1 MKMLNK
7 KSLMKAGYALVV
19 AATILVFLACA
30 ESRDQVKKTPKIKAH
45 HHAAS
50 LAIKAKTPD
59 EISAITESQE
69 PLDSVALVKASK
81 LKERLVINGVPG
93 KWFDEQLKHETFQ
106 IHSTIDLYFH
116 KSAEKQVDYDKKR
129 DASWYFAQLAV
140 DAKIENGKKFIEDH
154 DDIFKKAEAKHGIH
168 RELIAAIVGIETNF
182 ANHQQ
187 RGKFYAFNS
196 LVSQY
201 IFTNRKKFA
210 VREITALYKFSR
222 KTGRSPQYFTSS
234 YAGAIGWGQFI
245 PSSLLAF
252 FIDANGVNED
262 TDPFSLEDTIF
273 SVENYLYK
281 HKLSGKNI
289 DNYNDR
295 YKAVFAY
302 NHSAIYVKA
311 VLFIYDGLRDYFCP
325 VSAELLK
332 RHKINVEEPA
342 ELKLN

>member
-140 DAKIENGKKFIEDH
+140 DAKIEKGKKFI
-154 DDIFKKAEAKHGIH
+154 
-168 RELIAAIVGIETNF
+168 
-182 ANHQQ
+182 
-187 RGKFYAFNS
+187 
-196 LVSQY
+196 
-201 IFTNRKKFA
+201 
-210 VREITALYKFSR
+210 
-222 KTGRSPQYFTSS
+222 GRSGVIN
-234 YAGAIGWGQFI
+234 A
-245 PSSLLAF
+245 PSNLLLA
-252 FIDANGVNED
+252 GVCGFD
-262 TDPFSLEDTIF
+262 GGPLGYPRGSDG
-273 SVENYLYK
+273 
-281 HKLSGKNI
+281 GKV
-289 DNYNDR
+289 R
-295 YKAVFAY
+295 LLTC
-302 NHSAIYVKA
+302 A
-311 VLFIYDGLRDYFCP
+311 VLTDRK
-325 VSAELLK
+325 A
-332 RHKINVEEPA
+332 
-342 ELKLN
+342 